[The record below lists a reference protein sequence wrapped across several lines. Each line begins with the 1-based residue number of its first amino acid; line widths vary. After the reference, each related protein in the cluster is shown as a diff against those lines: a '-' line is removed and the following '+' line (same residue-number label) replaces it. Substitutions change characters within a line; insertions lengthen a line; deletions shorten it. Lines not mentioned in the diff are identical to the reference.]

1 MRRPPV
7 PDFVSFVD
15 RGITQ
20 FVQDLLP
27 LLNDERDPTLG
38 IDEDQPDDPE
48 LAAQFKSLLR
58 GVSG

>member
-7 PDFVSFVD
+7 PDFISFAD

-27 LLNDERDPTLG
+27 RLNDERDPTLG

-48 LAAQFKSLLR
+48 LAEQCQALLR
-58 GVSG
+58 EVSE